1 MARKT
6 ESSFDELFFDNNIGS
21 EGVSTLRISE
31 IEPNKNQPRKSFN
44 NETLKQLADS
54 ITEHGVL
61 QPLIVRS
68 IAAGNYM
75 IIAGERRWRAA
86 KMAGLSE
93 IPVIIR
99 DDLSDEQA
107 MQIAMIENLQ
117 RENLN
122 PIEEALGYKELIDR
136 FGMTQDK
143 LAQVL
148 GKARSSVANSLGLL
162 ALPNGVQ
169 ELLRNGSLS
178 AGHCKALKKVK
189 DAALM
194 TLAEMNAPEAEP
206 IFEKLLQKYK
216 KSYAEIVATS
226 SGKTCTEFV
235 RKHLLGLLDAVE
247 HAVDD
252 IARLETAS
260 ELVNSAAILLR
271 NKTELDDV
279 FLKLSSHPE
288 LSVNVNP
295 KNSCRA
301 ALENGILGKNGAA
314 VCAQIN
320 RLYEKAPDVFYRP
333 KAYADFIEHP
343 EKEPVVPDSEF
354 EHYTL
359 IGSISYVP
367 LLGSYFFT
375 HLDSMKFPLQPLFK
389 RLPEWMLNYIRTR
402 GDLTEKLFHDIDAPK
417 RADMV
422 KKAEKLGFK
431 GNEKKD
437 ALKVAFESVCRPID
451 NLSSTIWRNLLPYC
465 AKEDYERIRAA
476 GTYLAKKC
484 MNSFCAY
491 GVISQIEQI
500 NPDIPSAEFAD
511 ILNTFVINS
520 IKVNNSANRFLLYC

>member
-6 ESSFDELFFDNNIGS
+6 ESSFDELFFDNNVGE

-99 DDLSDEQA
+99 DDLTDEQA

-122 PIEEALGYKELIDR
+122 PIEEALGYKELIDK

-194 TLAEMNAPEAEP
+194 TELAHKAAEGELSVRQVEAIAKRE
-206 IFEKLLQKYK
+206 
-216 KSYAEIVATS
+216 A
-226 SGKTCTEFV
+226 
-235 RKHLLGLLDAVE
+235 
-247 HAVDD
+247 
-252 IARLETAS
+252 ARLEEEKDKKELKPRLSYYTEIEVSLS
-260 ELVNSAAILLR
+260 EMLGTKVRISE
-271 NKTELDDV
+271 NK
-279 FLKLSSHPE
+279 SG
-288 LSVNVNP
+288 NVLQIDFSD
-295 KNSCRA
+295 KEQ
-301 ALENGILGKNGAA
+301 LEGIVK
-314 VCAQIN
+314 
-320 RLYEKAPDVFYRP
+320 
-333 KAYADFIEHP
+333 
-343 EKEPVVPDSEF
+343 
-354 EHYTL
+354 
-359 IGSISYVP
+359 
-367 LLGSYFFT
+367 YF
-375 HLDSMKFPLQPLFK
+375 
-389 RLPEWMLNYIRTR
+389 N
-402 GDLTEKLFHDIDAPK
+402 
-417 RADMV
+417 
-422 KKAEKLGFK
+422 
-431 GNEKKD
+431 
-437 ALKVAFESVCRPID
+437 
-451 NLSSTIWRNLLPYC
+451 
-465 AKEDYERIRAA
+465 
-476 GTYLAKKC
+476 
-484 MNSFCAY
+484 
-491 GVISQIEQI
+491 
-500 NPDIPSAEFAD
+500 
-511 ILNTFVINS
+511 
-520 IKVNNSANRFLLYC
+520 

>member
-194 TLAEMNAPEAEP
+194 TELAHKAAEGELSVRQVEAIAKRE
-206 IFEKLLQKYK
+206 
-216 KSYAEIVATS
+216 A
-226 SGKTCTEFV
+226 
-235 RKHLLGLLDAVE
+235 
-247 HAVDD
+247 
-252 IARLETAS
+252 ARLEEEKGETELKPRLSYYTEIEVSLS
-260 ELVNSAAILLR
+260 ELLGTKVRISEG
-271 NKTELDDV
+271 K
-279 FLKLSSHPE
+279 SG
-288 LSVNVNP
+288 NV
-295 KNSCRA
+295 
-301 ALENGILGKNGAA
+301 L
-314 VCAQIN
+314 QI
-320 RLYEKAPDVFYRP
+320 D
-333 KAYADFIEHP
+333 
-343 EKEPVVPDSEF
+343 
-354 EHYTL
+354 
-359 IGSISYVP
+359 
-367 LLGSYFFT
+367 
-375 HLDSMKFPLQPLFK
+375 
-389 RLPEWMLNYIRTR
+389 
-402 GDLTEKLFHDIDAPK
+402 
-417 RADMV
+417 
-422 KKAEKLGFK
+422 
-431 GNEKKD
+431 
-437 ALKVAFESVCRPID
+437 
-451 NLSSTIWRNLLPYC
+451 
-465 AKEDYERIRAA
+465 
-476 GTYLAKKC
+476 
-484 MNSFCAY
+484 
-491 GVISQIEQI
+491 
-500 NPDIPSAEFAD
+500 FAD
-511 ILNTFVINS
+511 KEQLEGIVKYFN
-520 IKVNNSANRFLLYC
+520 

>member
-194 TLAEMNAPEAEP
+194 TELAHKAAEGELSVRQVEAIAKRE
-206 IFEKLLQKYK
+206 
-216 KSYAEIVATS
+216 A
-226 SGKTCTEFV
+226 
-235 RKHLLGLLDAVE
+235 
-247 HAVDD
+247 
-252 IARLETAS
+252 ARLEEEKDKKELKPRLSYYTEIEVSLS
-260 ELVNSAAILLR
+260 ELLGTKVRISEG
-271 NKTELDDV
+271 K
-279 FLKLSSHPE
+279 SG
-288 LSVNVNP
+288 NV
-295 KNSCRA
+295 
-301 ALENGILGKNGAA
+301 L
-314 VCAQIN
+314 QI
-320 RLYEKAPDVFYRP
+320 D
-333 KAYADFIEHP
+333 
-343 EKEPVVPDSEF
+343 
-354 EHYTL
+354 
-359 IGSISYVP
+359 
-367 LLGSYFFT
+367 
-375 HLDSMKFPLQPLFK
+375 
-389 RLPEWMLNYIRTR
+389 
-402 GDLTEKLFHDIDAPK
+402 
-417 RADMV
+417 
-422 KKAEKLGFK
+422 
-431 GNEKKD
+431 
-437 ALKVAFESVCRPID
+437 
-451 NLSSTIWRNLLPYC
+451 
-465 AKEDYERIRAA
+465 
-476 GTYLAKKC
+476 
-484 MNSFCAY
+484 
-491 GVISQIEQI
+491 
-500 NPDIPSAEFAD
+500 FAD
-511 ILNTFVINS
+511 KEQLEGIVKYFN
-520 IKVNNSANRFLLYC
+520 

>member
-75 IIAGERRWRAA
+75 IITGERRWRAA

-194 TLAEMNAPEAEP
+194 TELAHKAAEGELSVRQVEAIAKRE
-206 IFEKLLQKYK
+206 
-216 KSYAEIVATS
+216 A
-226 SGKTCTEFV
+226 
-235 RKHLLGLLDAVE
+235 
-247 HAVDD
+247 
-252 IARLETAS
+252 ARLEEEKDKKELKPRLSYYTEIEVSLS
-260 ELVNSAAILLR
+260 ELLGTKVRISE
-271 NKTELDDV
+271 NK
-279 FLKLSSHPE
+279 SG
-288 LSVNVNP
+288 NVLQIDFSD
-295 KNSCRA
+295 KEQ
-301 ALENGILGKNGAA
+301 LEGIVK
-314 VCAQIN
+314 
-320 RLYEKAPDVFYRP
+320 
-333 KAYADFIEHP
+333 
-343 EKEPVVPDSEF
+343 
-354 EHYTL
+354 
-359 IGSISYVP
+359 
-367 LLGSYFFT
+367 YF
-375 HLDSMKFPLQPLFK
+375 
-389 RLPEWMLNYIRTR
+389 N
-402 GDLTEKLFHDIDAPK
+402 
-417 RADMV
+417 
-422 KKAEKLGFK
+422 
-431 GNEKKD
+431 
-437 ALKVAFESVCRPID
+437 
-451 NLSSTIWRNLLPYC
+451 
-465 AKEDYERIRAA
+465 
-476 GTYLAKKC
+476 
-484 MNSFCAY
+484 
-491 GVISQIEQI
+491 
-500 NPDIPSAEFAD
+500 
-511 ILNTFVINS
+511 
-520 IKVNNSANRFLLYC
+520 

>member
-6 ESSFDELFFDNNIGS
+6 ESSFDELFFDNNVGE

-122 PIEEALGYKELIDR
+122 PIEEALGYKELIDK

-194 TLAEMNAPEAEP
+194 TELAHKAAEGELSVRQVEAIAKRE
-206 IFEKLLQKYK
+206 
-216 KSYAEIVATS
+216 A
-226 SGKTCTEFV
+226 
-235 RKHLLGLLDAVE
+235 
-247 HAVDD
+247 
-252 IARLETAS
+252 ARLEEEKGEKELKPRLSYYTEIEVSLS
-260 ELVNSAAILLR
+260 ELLGTKVRISEG
-271 NKTELDDV
+271 K
-279 FLKLSSHPE
+279 SG
-288 LSVNVNP
+288 NV
-295 KNSCRA
+295 
-301 ALENGILGKNGAA
+301 L
-314 VCAQIN
+314 QI
-320 RLYEKAPDVFYRP
+320 D
-333 KAYADFIEHP
+333 
-343 EKEPVVPDSEF
+343 
-354 EHYTL
+354 
-359 IGSISYVP
+359 
-367 LLGSYFFT
+367 
-375 HLDSMKFPLQPLFK
+375 
-389 RLPEWMLNYIRTR
+389 
-402 GDLTEKLFHDIDAPK
+402 
-417 RADMV
+417 
-422 KKAEKLGFK
+422 
-431 GNEKKD
+431 
-437 ALKVAFESVCRPID
+437 
-451 NLSSTIWRNLLPYC
+451 
-465 AKEDYERIRAA
+465 
-476 GTYLAKKC
+476 
-484 MNSFCAY
+484 
-491 GVISQIEQI
+491 
-500 NPDIPSAEFAD
+500 FAD
-511 ILNTFVINS
+511 KEQLEGIVKYFN
-520 IKVNNSANRFLLYC
+520 